1 MKIKSK
7 RGNNLIASKRQILK
21 ENKYDN
27 RVVKRVK
34 EQLKLSDDY
43 VAQLNDYPLDMV
55 EKPESLLEKIAFK
68 IKQISMDRDIQ
79 EEDIIKIEKAIGSL
93 IENFNKLKSKD
104 EKKVKYE
111 IEILKWNIKKTILQM
126 NSVVEKKQ
134 DRNTS
139 LVLILDKLTNLSS
152 DIEPYK
158 DNLGADFSYI
168 DEAITNAYER
178 KVKTKDTLKK
188 ALALGLTTATI
199 AGATTAIV
207 YVHQD
212 NEAKQVMDGLKNV
225 YGKDVPE
232 EVKSRYIDEDGKA
245 KDGAK
250 EAIKKEMLNKLM
262 ENRINEALEN
272 VESNAK
278 VKDLKLVYGKEKE
291 DNYRYQDKVYFVG
304 VKGKNENEKEWSIQN
319 KYVTRFD
326 THDGSNRVLSEYSD
340 KDVKKIYEYIENLD
354 INSILKIESDK
365 EKLNEFSNTMKM
377 IIDGSVVKATVAQN
391 VTKDNSDIDDFE
403 L

>member
-68 IKQISMDRDIQ
+68 MKQISMDRDIQ

-93 IENFNKLKSKD
+93 TENFDKLKSKD
-104 EKKVKYE
+104 EKEVKYE
-111 IEILKWNIKKTILQM
+111 IEILKWDIKKTILQM

-134 DRNTS
+134 DRKTS
-139 LVLILDKLTNLSS
+139 SVLILDKLTNLSS

-188 ALALGLTTATI
+188 ALALGLATATI

-225 YGKDVPE
+225 YGEDVPE

-262 ENRINEALEN
+262 KDRINSALEN
-272 VESNAK
+272 AESNAK
-278 VKDLKLVYGKEKE
+278 VKDFELVYGKEKE
-291 DNYRYQDKVYFVG
+291 DNYRYQDEVYFVG
-304 VKGKNENEKEWSIQN
+304 AKGKNENEKEWSIQN
-319 KYVTRFD
+319 KYVNRFD

-340 KDVKKIYEYIENLD
+340 KDVKKIYEYIEDLD
-354 INSILKIESDK
+354 INSILKIESNQ

-377 IIDGSVVKATVAQN
+377 IVDGSVVKATISQN

>member
-27 RVVKRVK
+27 RVVNRIK
-34 EQLKLSDDY
+34 EQLELSDDY
-43 VAQLNDYPLDMV
+43 IAQLNDYPLDMV

-68 IKQISMDRDIQ
+68 MKQISMDRDIQ

-93 IENFNKLKSKD
+93 TENFDKLKSKD

-134 DRNTS
+134 DRKTS
-139 LVLILDKLTNLSS
+139 SVLILDKLTNLSS

-168 DEAITNAYER
+168 DEAITNTYER

-188 ALALGLTTATI
+188 ALALGLATATI

-225 YGKDVPE
+225 YGEDVPE
-232 EVKSRYIDEDGKA
+232 EVKSRYIDENGKA

-262 ENRINEALEN
+262 KDRINSALEN
-272 VESNAK
+272 AESNAK
-278 VKDLKLVYGKEKE
+278 VKDFELVYGKEKE
-291 DNYRYQDKVYFVG
+291 DNYRYQDEVYFVG
-304 VKGKNENEKEWSIQN
+304 AKGKNESGL
-319 KYVTRFD
+319 Y
-326 THDGSNRVLSEYSD
+326 
-340 KDVKKIYEYIENLD
+340 KIN
-354 INSILKIESDK
+354 
-365 EKLNEFSNTMKM
+365 M
-377 IIDGSVVKATVAQN
+377 
-391 VTKDNSDIDDFE
+391 
-403 L
+403 

>member
-27 RVVKRVK
+27 RVVNRIK
-34 EQLKLSDDY
+34 EQLELSDDY
-43 VAQLNDYPLDMV
+43 IAQLNDYPLDMV

-68 IKQISMDRDIQ
+68 MKQISMDRDIQ

-93 IENFNKLKSKD
+93 TENFDKLKSKD

-134 DRNTS
+134 DRKTS
-139 LVLILDKLTNLSS
+139 SVLILDKLTNLSS

-168 DEAITNAYER
+168 DEAITNTYER

-188 ALALGLTTATI
+188 ALALGLATATI

-225 YGKDVPE
+225 YGEDVPE
-232 EVKSRYIDEDGKA
+232 EVKSRYIDENGKA
-245 KDGAK
+245 KDGAQ
-250 EAIKKEMLNKLM
+250 EAIKK
-262 ENRINEALEN
+262 
-272 VESNAK
+272 
-278 VKDLKLVYGKEKE
+278 
-291 DNYRYQDKVYFVG
+291 
-304 VKGKNENEKEWSIQN
+304 
-319 KYVTRFD
+319 
-326 THDGSNRVLSEYSD
+326 
-340 KDVKKIYEYIENLD
+340 
-354 INSILKIESDK
+354 
-365 EKLNEFSNTMKM
+365 
-377 IIDGSVVKATVAQN
+377 
-391 VTKDNSDIDDFE
+391 
-403 L
+403 

>member
-27 RVVKRVK
+27 RVVNRIK
-34 EQLKLSDDY
+34 EQLELSDDY
-43 VAQLNDYPLDMV
+43 IAQLNDYPLDMV

-68 IKQISMDRDIQ
+68 MKQISMDRDIQ

-93 IENFNKLKSKD
+93 TENFDKLKSKD

-134 DRNTS
+134 DRKTS
-139 LVLILDKLTNLSS
+139 SVLILDKLTNLSS

-168 DEAITNAYER
+168 DEAITNTYER

-188 ALALGLTTATI
+188 ALALGLATATI

-225 YGKDVPE
+225 YGEDVPE
-232 EVKSRYIDEDGKA
+232 EVKSRYIDENGKA

-262 ENRINEALEN
+262 KDRINSALEN
-272 VESNAK
+272 AESNAK
-278 VKDLKLVYGKEKE
+278 VKDFELVYGKEKE
-291 DNYRYQDKVYFVG
+291 DNYRYQDEVYFVG
-304 VKGKNENEKEWSIQN
+304 AKGKNEKEKEWSIQN
-319 KYVTRFD
+319 KYVNRFD

-354 INSILKIESDK
+354 INSILKIESNK
-365 EKLNEFSNTMKM
+365 EKLKEFSNTMKM
-377 IIDGSVVKATVAQN
+377 IVDGSVVKATISQN